1 MSDSTTKVTD
11 FLALNR
17 NLLDCYASIMP
28 QEFKLMDAPMQKDFC
43 F

>member
-1 MSDSTTKVTD
+1 MSDSKATD

-17 NLLDCYASIMP
+17 RLLDCYASIIP
-28 QEFKLMDAPMQKDFC
+28 QEYKMMDAPMQKDFC